1 MMTVVINCRFLTQP
15 TTGVQRFAEQIV
27 EYLTRGTSN
36 LVLVAPPGQLS
47 RTDFNGTPVRV
58 IGSRGG
64 HYWEQ
69 VQLPRY
75 LRRISP
81 EALLVNLANTGP
93 VRWKNQ
99 IVTLHD
105 ISYVRQPESYSRRF
119 RWFYGW
125 LIPRLLRRARAILTV
140 SEFSKR
146 EIQGFYHVDAAR
158 ITVIPNAVDDD
169 FLQAEAVPRGIHP
182 RASYF
187 LVVSSLNVHKNVG
200 PFIEMFKRYRA
211 TSGSSTEL
219 WIVGG
224 SARSFTAG
232 TLSAGGDGIRALGRV
247 SDAEL
252 VWLYRHARAFVFP
265 SLYEGFGI
273 PPLEAQA
280 AGAPVLAS
288 NAAALPEVLGQSALL
303 ADPLAGEE
311 MVTGLQR
318 LDADAELRDSLRAA
332 GDSNLRRFSWERSA
346 AVVMDVLRSVREG
359 GRDV

>member
-1 MMTVVINCRFLTQP
+1 MTVVINCRFLTQP
-15 TTGVQRFAEQIV
+15 TTGVQRFAERIV
-27 EYLTRGTSN
+27 EYLTRSTPD

-47 RTDFNGTPVRV
+47 RTEFNGTPVRV

-69 VQLPRY
+69 VQLPRF
-75 LRRISP
+75 LRRFSP

-105 ISYVRQPESYSRRF
+105 ISYVRLPESYSRQF

-125 LIPRLLRRARAILTV
+125 LIPRLLRGARAILTV

-158 ITVIPNAVDDD
+158 ITVVFNAVDDD
-169 FLQAEAVPRGIHP
+169 FLQAEVMPRSVQPG
-182 RASYF
+182 ASYF

-200 PFIEMFKRYRA
+200 PFIEMFKKYRA
-211 TSGSSTEL
+211 TSGSGTEL
-219 WIVGG
+219 WIAGG
-224 SARSFTAG
+224 SARSFTVSN
-232 TLSAGGDGIRALGRV
+232 LSAGGDGVRALGRV

-303 ADPLAGEE
+303 VDPRAEE
-311 MVTGLQR
+311 AVLTGLER
-318 LDADAELRDSLRAA
+318 LDTDAELRESLRAM
-332 GDSNLRRFSWERSA
+332 GESNLKRFSWERSA
-346 AVVMDVLRSVREG
+346 AVVMDVLRSEG
-359 GRDV
+359 KGDCGD